1 MAITINPI
9 SPVAFSVF
17 GIDIRWYAMAY
28 IAGFVLGYLLI
39 KKMLASPKSPVAMNK
54 KQLDDLKKTQTTTPE
69 NPASDRRVTVQ
80 SFG

>member
-1 MAITINPI
+1 LEET
-9 SPVAFSVF
+9 
-17 GIDIRWYAMAY
+17 
-28 IAGFVLGYLLI
+28 
-39 KKMLASPKSPVAMNK
+39 KKQLENTK